1 MTEKVVLGDIISG
14 YNLSLINDNFQKIE
28 DELNNNVL
36 YRDAPEGAPNQLE
49 VDIDANGKRIYNLP
63 KPTSMNEPVR
73 VFDLLNASDVVPVT
87 EWFVDR
93 FIGDGTTTDFILTND
108 TQSEG
113 SVFVYFNGVAK
124 TLNVDYVVE
133 GNVVS
138 FAPAPAI
145 GVNVVVHYGIFVGSG
160 AGVTSVGSGASIVKD
175 GDGVL
180 RSIQGIGEVSV
191 NVNGDVV
198 EVGTNAQNNIG
209 VSLGTGAPVYAG
221 KTGATLQFKSLKAGT
236 NVTLTESADS
246 ITVAATGAGG
256 GGEVNTASNVG
267 TGVGVFK
274 AKGGVDLKF
283 KSLKAGANV
292 TLTPSADEV
301 LIEATGS
308 GGGTSYFANPVDN
321 GAVGD
326 FVPAADGTGTG
337 TANDTA
343 VMAAIATGK
352 PIWLPAG
359 NFYVANWATRYA
371 ISRASVI
378 GPGKF
383 WGDTGSGKM
392 ELGKSVIVGST
403 NTHEVSYAGGVL
415 WANAGAS
422 GMRTWTGQHNW
433 MITQPDKGPCQVQL
447 YPGCQALAARSISP
461 NILEATYGTYDL
473 NNLYVGDHIGWN
485 GEVWKV
491 ASILSTTQIT
501 VTTFAGG
508 APGFVTSAQSYPWY
522 RAYEVGEGLCNTSGT
537 SVVRVSGD
545 AWPAGYSGDHMY
557 AIINGTRYIVSQGPE
572 NAGTN
577 KLVLSSSAG
586 TQSNVSIR
594 FFRTYGPWSYVTL
607 FRFQG
612 VAGGVET
619 NGGMALNIKNE
630 FCIWNG
636 GTHNAM
642 YGPLRLNAPKVTIG
656 PGTYG
661 NERTYDRLEVDG
673 EGVCLGGNS
682 YGTPIYNYMKVLG
695 GGTGFAPALAGRGI
709 DANPDFGFDLKG
721 NGTFRFTAGS
731 FGRNVFEVYAPAGTT
746 VWPTVAAG
754 VGKSVF
760 SVNSAATN
768 ADIEIAP
775 KGTIGKTVV
784 KQVPFVR
791 LQRAA
796 ALGLATSTL
805 IPWDTEVSD
814 IFGMHAIN
822 DTKIYAPVAGLYRI
836 SAQFQALFY
845 GAAASRSSVGT
856 RIDIKKNGLS
866 TYAAL
871 GCLTQHRYESNLVAG
886 SNQVHEVILAAG
898 DYVEIRAI
906 QISNGSGDGSADM
919 DTTGL
924 YTSVTMSL
932 VSGT

>member
-1 MTEKVVLGDIISG
+1 MVTKAKNSTLEATIS
-14 YNLSLINDNFQKIE
+14 
-28 DELNNNVL
+28 V
-36 YRDAPEGAPNQLE
+36 
-49 VDIDANGKRIYNLP
+49 
-63 KPTSMNEPVR
+63 
-73 VFDLLNASDVVPVT
+73 
-87 EWFVDR
+87 
-93 FIGDGTTTDFILTND
+93 
-108 TQSEG
+108 
-113 SVFVYFNGVAK
+113 
-124 TLNVDYVVE
+124 
-133 GNVVS
+133 
-138 FAPAPAI
+138 
-145 GVNVVVHYGIFVGSG
+145 VNV
-160 AGVTSVGSGASIVKD
+160 
-175 GDGVL
+175 
-180 RSIQGIGEVSV
+180 
-191 NVNGDVV
+191 
-198 EVGTNAQNNIG
+198 
-209 VSLGTGAPVYAG
+209 GTGMDVLVNEAP
-221 KTGATLQFKSLKAGT
+221 LQQSVIAKSIKAGT
-236 NVTLTESADS
+236 NVTITDDGSTITVNSTAAGGTGGITGATNAGTGTGVASGVSGTSLVLKSLKAGPNIS
-246 ITVAATGAGG
+246 ITSTADEITVEATGGAS
-256 GGEVNTASNVG
+256 GEANTASNVG

-274 AKGGVDLKF
+274 SKTGVNLALKT
-283 KSLKAGANV
+283 LKAGANI
-292 TLTPSADEV
+292 TLTPSADEI
-301 LIEATGS
+301 LIDASGS
-308 GGGTSYFANPVDN
+308 GGTTYFANPVDN

-352 PIWLPAG
+352 PIWLPVG

-473 NNLYVGDHIGWN
+473 TNLYVGDHIGWN

-557 AIINGTRYIVSQGPE
+557 AIINGTRYTVSQGPE
-572 NAGTN
+572 NAGNN
-577 KLVLSSSAG
+577 KLVLSASAG

-612 VAGGVET
+612 IAGGIET

-636 GTHNAM
+636 GTHNTM

-661 NERTYDRLEVDG
+661 NERIYDRLEVDDA
-673 EGVCLGGNS
+673 GVCLGGNS

-731 FGRNVFEVYAPAGTT
+731 FERNVTEIYAPAGTNT
-746 VWPTVAAG
+746 WPTLAAG
-754 VGKSVF
+754 VAGAIF
-760 SVNSAATN
+760 SVNSAAAN
-768 ADIEIAP
+768 ADVIVAP
-775 KGTIGKTVV
+775 RGVTGKAII
-784 KQVPFVR
+784 KQLPFVK
-791 LQRAA
+791 LQRVASHH
-796 ALGLATSTL
+796 LETTTL
-805 IPWDTEVSD
+805 LIWDTEVSD
-814 IFGMHAIN
+814 IFGMHVAN

-836 SAQFQALFY
+836 TSQFQALFY
-845 GAAASRSSVGT
+845 GAAASRSSVST
-856 RIDIKKNGLS
+856 RIDIKKNGSS
-866 TYAAL
+866 TMASL
-871 GCLTQHRYESNLVAG
+871 GAMTQHQYETGLVAG
-886 SNQVHEVILAAG
+886 SNQVHEVLLAAG
-898 DYVEIRAI
+898 DYIEIRAV
-906 QISNGSGDGSADM
+906 QLSYGAGDASADI

-924 YTSVTMSL
+924 YTWVSMSL

>member
-1 MTEKVVLGDIISG
+1 MVTKAKNSTLEAT
-14 YNLSLINDNFQKIE
+14 LS
-28 DELNNNVL
+28 V
-36 YRDAPEGAPNQLE
+36 
-49 VDIDANGKRIYNLP
+49 
-63 KPTSMNEPVR
+63 
-73 VFDLLNASDVVPVT
+73 
-87 EWFVDR
+87 
-93 FIGDGTTTDFILTND
+93 
-108 TQSEG
+108 
-113 SVFVYFNGVAK
+113 
-124 TLNVDYVVE
+124 
-133 GNVVS
+133 
-138 FAPAPAI
+138 
-145 GVNVVVHYGIFVGSG
+145 VNV
-160 AGVTSVGSGASIVKD
+160 
-175 GDGVL
+175 
-180 RSIQGIGEVSV
+180 
-191 NVNGDVV
+191 
-198 EVGTNAQNNIG
+198 
-209 VSLGTGAPVYAG
+209 GTGMDVLVNEAP
-221 KTGATLQFKSLKAGT
+221 LQQSVLAKSIKAGT
-236 NVTLTESADS
+236 NVTITDDGSTLTINSTASGGTGGITGATNAGTGTGVASGVSGTSLVLKSLKAGPNIS
-246 ITVAATGAGG
+246 ITSTADEITVEATGSAS
-256 GGEVNTASNVG
+256 GEANTASNVG

-274 AKGGVDLKF
+274 SKTGVNLALKT
-283 KSLKAGANV
+283 LKAGANI

-301 LIEATGS
+301 LIDASGS
-308 GGGTSYFANPVDN
+308 GGGTAYFANPVDN

-473 NNLYVGDHIGWN
+473 TNLYVGDHIGWN
-485 GEVWKV
+485 GAVWKV
-491 ASILSTTQIT
+491 ASIISNTQIT

-522 RAYEVGEGLCNTSGT
+522 RAYEVGEGTCNTSGT

-557 AIINGTRYIVSQGPE
+557 AIINGTRYTVSQGPE
-572 NAGTN
+572 SAGVN
-577 KLVLSSSAG
+577 KLVLSASAG
-586 TQSNVSIR
+586 VQSNVSIR

-607 FRFQG
+607 FRLQG
-612 VAGGVET
+612 IAGGTET

-642 YGPLRLNAPKVTIG
+642 YGPVRINAPKVTIG

-661 NERTYDRLEVDG
+661 NERIYDRLEVDDG
-673 EGVCLGGNS
+673 GVCLGGNS
-682 YGTPIYNYMKVLG
+682 YGTPIYNYVKVLG
-695 GGTGFAPALAGRGI
+695 GPSGFAAVLSARGVDTNI
-709 DANPDFGFDLKG
+709 NMGFDLQGSGKFAYTA
-721 NGTFRFTAGS
+721 GTFNRT
-731 FGRNVFEVYAPAGTT
+731 VFEVYCPAGTNSWAT
-746 VWPTVAAG
+746 ITPGTGEAIISA
-754 VGKSVF
+754 
-760 SVNSAATN
+760 NSASNN
-768 ADIEIAP
+768 ADLVVIP
-775 KGTIGKTVV
+775 GGTGKLTL
-784 KQVPFVR
+784 KRIPFVKLQRVASLR
-791 LQRAA
+791 LQP
-796 ALGLATSTL
+796 STL
-805 IPWDTEVSD
+805 LIWDTEVSD
-814 IFGMHAIN
+814 IFGMHVAN

-836 SAQFQALFY
+836 TSQFQALFY
-845 GAAASRSSVGT
+845 GAAASRSSVST
-856 RIDIKKNGLS
+856 RIDIKKNGSS
-866 TYAAL
+866 TMASL
-871 GCLTQHRYESNLVAG
+871 GAITQHQYETGLVAG
-886 SNQVHEVILAAG
+886 SNQVHEVLLAAG
-898 DYVEIRAI
+898 DYIEIRAV
-906 QISNGSGDGSADM
+906 QLSYGAGDASADI

-924 YTSVTMSL
+924 YTWVSMSL

>member
-1 MTEKVVLGDIISG
+1 MTISSTNRKAGPYVGNGSSTVFPFSFKIFSASDLYVTRTNALGVATTLTKD
-14 YNLSLINDNFQKIE
+14 
-28 DELNNNVL
+28 
-36 YRDAPEGAPNQLE
+36 
-49 VDIDANGKRIYNLP
+49 VDFI
-63 KPTSMNEPVR
+63 PT
-73 VFDLLNASDVVPVT
+73 LNANQDASPGGSIALTAALAVGYTLDITSDISPT
-87 EWFVDR
+87 QLLD
-93 FIGDGTTTDFILTND
+93 LTNQGGFYPQVITKALD
-108 TQSEG
+108 KITILIQQLITNGITSG
-113 SVFVYFNGVAK
+113 S
-124 TLNVDYVVE
+124 
-133 GNVVS
+133 
-138 FAPAPAI
+138 I
-145 GVNVVVHYGIFVGSG
+145 GGEAN
-160 AGVTSVGSGASIVKD
+160 TSS
-175 GDGVL
+175 
-180 RSIQGIGEVSV
+180 
-191 NVNGDVV
+191 N
-198 EVGTNAQNNIG
+198 
-209 VSLGTGAPVYAG
+209 LGTGYGLAAAKSGVNLP
-221 KTGATLQFKSLKAGT
+221 FKSLKAGT
-236 NVTLTESADS
+236 GVTMSA
-246 ITVAATGAGG
+246 T
-256 GGEVNTASNVG
+256 
-267 TGVGVFK
+267 
-274 AKGGVDLKF
+274 
-283 KSLKAGANV
+283 
-292 TLTPSADEV
+292 ADE
-301 LIEATGS
+301 ITIHAPGS
-308 GGGTSYFANPVDN
+308 GGGGTWDGFANIVDF
-321 GAVGD
+321 GAVAD
-326 FVPAADGTGTG
+326 FVPAAGGLGAGTS
-337 TANDTA
+337 NDTA

-352 PIWLPAG
+352 PLYIPDG

-473 NNLYVGDHIGWN
+473 TNLYVGDHIGWN

-557 AIINGTRYIVSQGPE
+557 AIINGTRYSVSQGPE
-572 NAGTN
+572 NAGNN
-577 KLVLSSSAG
+577 KLVLSASAG
-586 TQSNVSIR
+586 VQSNVSIR

-612 VAGGVET
+612 IAGGTET

-661 NERTYDRLEVDG
+661 NERIYDRLEVDDA
-673 EGVCLGGNS
+673 GVCLGGNS

-731 FGRNVFEVYAPAGTT
+731 FGRNVTEIYAPAGTNT
-746 VWPTVAAG
+746 WPTLAAG
-754 VGKSVF
+754 VAEATF
-760 SVNSAATN
+760 SVNSSLTN
-768 ADIEIAP
+768 ADLTLAP
-775 KGTIGKTVV
+775 KGSGIVKIASNPWLYFSFQNGWTDATWGVPTGFRLDPGGRIVRFRGMISGGSNGTIIGYLPTGLRPPNTVFLTGV
-784 KQVPFVR
+784 GN
-791 LQRAA
+791 
-796 ALGLATSTL
+796 GLT
-805 IPWDTEVSD
+805 P
-814 IFGMHAIN
+814 
-822 DTKIYAPVAGLYRI
+822 AGLQIFSDGRV
-836 SAQFQALFY
+836 Y
-845 GAAASRSSVGT
+845 GF
-856 RIDIKKNGLS
+856 
-866 TYAAL
+866 
-871 GCLTQHRYESNLVAG
+871 
-886 SNQVHEVILAAG
+886 
-898 DYVEIRAI
+898 
-906 QISNGSGDGSADM
+906 GSGSPVDQITLDGMTFHLD
-919 DTTGL
+919 
-924 YTSVTMSL
+924 
-932 VSGT
+932 